1 MPPETVLGDK
11 TRACSRPLPI
21 RGAYDMVFK
30 SFFAAVDCVIRLR
43 LRSTR
48 YSAWPSW
55 PTITGR

>member
-1 MPPETVLGDK
+1 
-11 TRACSRPLPI
+11 
-21 RGAYDMVFK
+21 MVFK

-48 YSAWPSW
+48 CSAWPSW